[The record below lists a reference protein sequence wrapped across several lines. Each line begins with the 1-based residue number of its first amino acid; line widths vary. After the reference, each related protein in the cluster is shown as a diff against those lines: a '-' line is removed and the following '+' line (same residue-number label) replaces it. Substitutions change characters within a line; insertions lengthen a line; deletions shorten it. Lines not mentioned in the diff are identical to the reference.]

1 MKGEMNMED
10 RSGLITHY
18 LKTNKTLEV
27 FSEIDTA
34 YFQLNHF
41 EKDELIC
48 NIDDEMDRLYF
59 VVKGKVKVYTITSEG
74 KKLILRFINPLAI
87 VGDIELIQNSKAHN
101 VVEACSDVVAISI
114 SNTVI
119 RNKLLH
125 DPIFMKF
132 LLENIANTLKISTR
146 FTALNLLYPV
156 EVRVASYL
164 LSISTDSNGNMYKGD
179 LDATSV
185 TSIAD
190 FIGVS
195 YRHVIRVLQR
205 FYNEKLIEKS
215 NGVIVIKDFSRMKEV
230 AKDNI
235 YEQ

>member
-1 MKGEMNMED
+1 MRMEN
-10 RSGLITHY
+10 RSDLIIHY
-18 LKTNKTLEV
+18 LKTNKIFEI

-34 YFQLNHF
+34 YFQINHF
-41 EKDELIC
+41 EKGKFIC

-59 VVKGKVKVYTITSEG
+59 VVKGKVKVYTITPEG
-74 KKLILRFINPLAI
+74 KKLILRFINPLAV
-87 VGDIELIQNSKAHN
+87 VGDLELIQKSKTHN

-125 DPIFMKF
+125 DPIFMNF

-164 LSISTDSNGNMYKGD
+164 LSISTDSNGNMYKED
-179 LDATSV
+179 LDATSIP
-185 TSIAD
+185 SIAD

-195 YRHVIRVLQR
+195 YRHVIRVLQKL
-205 FYNEKLIEKS
+205 NKEKLIEKK

>member
-1 MKGEMNMED
+1 MKVEQRLD
-10 RSGLITHY
+10 LITCY
-18 LKTNKTLEV
+18 LETNKMLGI

-34 YFQLNHF
+34 YFQVNHF
-41 EKDELIC
+41 EKGELIC
-48 NIDDEMDRLYF
+48 NIDDDMDRLYF
-59 VVKGKVKVYTITSEG
+59 VVKGKVKVYTITPEG
-74 KKLILRFINPLAI
+74 KKLILRFINPMAV
-87 VGDIELIQNSKAHN
+87 VGDIEFIQNSKAHN
-101 VVEACSDVVAISI
+101 AVEACSEVVAISI
-114 SNTVI
+114 SYMVI
-119 RNKLLH
+119 RNNLLQNPKL
-125 DPIFMKF
+125 MKF

-164 LSISTDSNGNMYKGD
+164 LSISTDSNGNMYKED

-185 TSIAD
+185 SSIAD

-195 YRHVIRVLQR
+195 YRHVIRVLQK
-205 FYNEKLIEKS
+205 FYKEKLIEKS
-215 NGVIVIKDFSRMKEV
+215 NGIIAIKEFSKMKEV

>member
-1 MKGEMNMED
+1 MENKSD
-10 RSGLITHY
+10 LIIHY
-18 LKTNKTLEV
+18 LETNKMLEI

-34 YFQLNHF
+34 YFQVNHF
-41 EKDELIC
+41 DKGKFIC
-48 NIDDEMDRLYF
+48 NIDDAMDRLYF
-59 VVKGKVKVYTITSEG
+59 VVKGKVKVYTITPEG
-74 KKLILRFINPLAI
+74 KKLILRFINPLAV
-87 VGDIELIQNSKAHN
+87 VGDMEFIQNSKAHN
-101 VVEACSDVVAISI
+101 VVEACSDVIAISI
-114 SNTVI
+114 SHAVI

-125 DPIFMKF
+125 DPIFMNF

-164 LSISTDSNGNMYKGD
+164 LSISTDSNGNMYKED

-185 TSIAD
+185 SSIAD

-195 YRHVIRVLQR
+195 YRHVIRVLQK
-205 FYNEKLIEKS
+205 FYKEKLIEKS
-215 NGVIVIKDFSRMKEV
+215 NGVIVIKDFFRMKEV
-230 AKDNI
+230 AKNNI

>member
-1 MKGEMNMED
+1 MEN
-10 RSGLITHY
+10 RSDLIIHY
-18 LKTNKTLEV
+18 LETNKMLEI

-34 YFQLNHF
+34 YFQVNHF
-41 EKDELIC
+41 DKGKFIC
-48 NIDDEMDRLYF
+48 NIDDAMDRLYF
-59 VVKGKVKVYTITSEG
+59 VVKGKVKVYTITPEG
-74 KKLILRFINPLAI
+74 KKLILRFINPLAV

-101 VVEACSDVVAISI
+101 VVEACSDVIAISI
-114 SNTVI
+114 SHAVI

-125 DPIFMKF
+125 DPIFMNF

-164 LSISTDSNGNMYKGD
+164 LSISTDSNGNMYKKD
-179 LDATSV
+179 LDATSIS
-185 TSIAD
+185 SIAD

-195 YRHVIRVLQR
+195 YRHVIRVLQK
-205 FYNEKLIEKS
+205 FYKEKLIEKR
-215 NGVIVIKDFSRMKEV
+215 NGVIVIKDFFKMKEV

-235 YEQ
+235 YE

>member
-1 MKGEMNMED
+1 MKMEN
-10 RSGLITHY
+10 RSDLIIHY
-18 LKTNKTLEV
+18 LKTNKMLEI

-34 YFQLNHF
+34 YFQVNHF
-41 EKDELIC
+41 EKGELIC
-48 NIDDEMDRLYF
+48 NIDDAMDRLYF
-59 VVKGKVKVYTITSEG
+59 VVKGKVKVYTITPEG
-74 KKLILRFINPLAI
+74 KKRILRFINPLAV

-101 VVEACSDVVAISI
+101 VVEACSDVIAISI
-114 SNTVI
+114 SHAVI

-125 DPIFMKF
+125 DPIFMNF

-164 LSISTDSNGNMYKGD
+164 LSISTDSNGNMYKKD
-179 LDATSV
+179 LDATSIS
-185 TSIAD
+185 SIAD

-195 YRHVIRVLQR
+195 YRHVIRVLQK
-205 FYNEKLIEKS
+205 FYKEKLIEKR
-215 NGVIVIKDFSRMKEV
+215 NGVIVIKDFFKMKEV

-235 YEQ
+235 YE

>member
-1 MKGEMNMED
+1 MKVEN
-10 RSGLITHY
+10 RSDLIIHY
-18 LKTNKTLEV
+18 LKTNKTLEA
-27 FSEIDTA
+27 FSEIDTV

-41 EKDELIC
+41 EKGELIC

-59 VVKGKVKVYTITSEG
+59 VVKGKVKVYTITPEG
-74 KKLILRFINPLAI
+74 KKLILRFINLLAV
-87 VGDIELIQNSKAHN
+87 VGDIEFIQNSKAHN
-101 VVEACSDVVAISI
+101 AVEACSEVVAISI
-114 SNTVI
+114 SHTVN
-119 RNKLLH
+119 RNKLLQH
-125 DPIFMKF
+125 PKLMNF

-164 LSISTDSNGNMYKGD
+164 LSISTDCNGNMYKGD

-190 FIGVS
+190 FIGGS
-195 YRHVIRVLQR
+195 YRHVIRVLQK

>member
-1 MKGEMNMED
+1 MNMED

>member
-1 MKGEMNMED
+1 MKVEN
-10 RSGLITHY
+10 RSELIMHY
-18 LKTNKTLEV
+18 LKTYKLLEF
-27 FSEIDTA
+27 FSEIDID
-34 YFQLNHF
+34 YLQVNHF
-41 EKDELIC
+41 KKGTLICDKDEEIH
-48 NIDDEMDRLYF
+48 RLYF
-59 VVKGKVKVYTITSEG
+59 VVKGKVKVYTITPEG
-74 KKLILRFINPLAI
+74 KKLILRFINPLAV
-87 VGDIELIQNSKAHN
+87 VGDIELIQKSKTHN
-101 VVEACSDVVAISI
+101 VVEACSDVITISI
-114 SNTVI
+114 SNAVI
-119 RNKLLH
+119 RNKLIQ
-125 DPIFMKF
+125 DPMFMNF

-164 LSISTDSNGNMYKGD
+164 LSISTDSNGNMYKED

-185 TSIAD
+185 SSIAD

-195 YRHVIRVLQR
+195 YRHVIRVLQK

-215 NGVIVIKDFSRMKEV
+215 NGVIIIKEISRMKEV

>member
-1 MKGEMNMED
+1 MNMED
-10 RSGLITHY
+10 KSGLITHY
-18 LKTNKTLEV
+18 LRTNKTLEI
-27 FSEIDTA
+27 FSEIDTV
-34 YFQLNHF
+34 YFQLNYF
-41 EKDELIC
+41 EKGELIC

-101 VVEACSDVVAISI
+101 VVEACSDVIAISI

-119 RNKLLH
+119 RNRLLH

-164 LSISTDSNGNMYKGD
+164 LSISTDSNGDMYKGD
-179 LDATSV
+179 LDTTSV

-205 FYNEKLIEKS
+205 FYNDKLIEKS

>member
-1 MKGEMNMED
+1 MENKSD
-10 RSGLITHY
+10 LIIHY
-18 LKTNKTLEV
+18 LKTNKMLEI

-34 YFQLNHF
+34 YFQVNHF
-41 EKDELIC
+41 DKGKFIC
-48 NIDDEMDRLYF
+48 NIDDAMDRLYF
-59 VVKGKVKVYTITSEG
+59 VVKGKVKVYTITPEG

-101 VVEACSDVVAISI
+101 AVEACSHVVAISI
-114 SNTVI
+114 SHTVI
-119 RNKLLH
+119 RNKLIQ

-164 LSISTDSNGNMYKGD
+164 LSIFTDSNGNMYKED

-185 TSIAD
+185 SSIAD

-195 YRHVIRVLQR
+195 YRHVIRVLQK

-215 NGVIVIKDFSRMKEV
+215 NGVIVIKDLSRMKEV

-235 YEQ
+235 YEK

>member
-1 MKGEMNMED
+1 MLDSVLSFCTKH
-10 RSGLITHY
+10 TP
-18 LKTNKTLEV
+18 
-27 FSEIDTA
+27 
-34 YFQLNHF
+34 
-41 EKDELIC
+41 
-48 NIDDEMDRLYF
+48 
-59 VVKGKVKVYTITSEG
+59 EG

-125 DPIFMKF
+125 DPIFIKF

-164 LSISTDSNGNMYKGD
+164 LSISTDSNGNMYKED

-195 YRHVIRVLQR
+195 YRHIIRVLQR

>member
-1 MKGEMNMED
+1 MED
-10 RSGLITHY
+10 KSGLITHY
-18 LKTNKTLEV
+18 LRTNKTLEI
-27 FSEIDTA
+27 FSEIDTV
-34 YFQLNHF
+34 YFQLNYF
-41 EKDELIC
+41 EKGELIC

-101 VVEACSDVVAISI
+101 VVEACSDVIAISI

-119 RNKLLH
+119 RNRLLH

-164 LSISTDSNGNMYKGD
+164 LSISTDSNGDMYKGD
-179 LDATSV
+179 LDTTSV

-205 FYNEKLIEKS
+205 FYNDKLIEKS

>member
-1 MKGEMNMED
+1 MEN
-10 RSGLITHY
+10 RSDLIIHY
-18 LKTNKTLEV
+18 LKTNKMFEI

-34 YFQLNHF
+34 YFQVNHF
-41 EKDELIC
+41 DKGKFIC
-48 NIDDEMDRLYF
+48 NIDDTMDRLYF
-59 VVKGKVKVYTITSEG
+59 VVKGKVKVYTITPEG
-74 KKLILRFINPLAI
+74 KKLILRFINPLAV

-101 VVEACSDVVAISI
+101 VVEACSDVIAISI
-114 SNTVI
+114 SHAVI

-125 DPIFMKF
+125 DPIFMNF

-164 LSISTDSNGNMYKGD
+164 LSISTDSNGNMYKKD
-179 LDATSV
+179 LDATSIS
-185 TSIAD
+185 SIAD

-195 YRHVIRVLQR
+195 YRHVIRVLQK
-205 FYNEKLIEKS
+205 FYKEKLIEKK
-215 NGVIVIKDFSRMKEV
+215 NGVIVIKDFFKMKEV

-235 YEQ
+235 YE

>member
-1 MKGEMNMED
+1 MDNKSD
-10 RSGLITHY
+10 LIIQY
-18 LKTNKTLEV
+18 LKAYNILEI
-27 FSEIDTA
+27 FSGISTDN
-34 YFQLNHF
+34 FQVNHF
-41 EKDELIC
+41 EKGKLNCDK
-48 NIDDEMDRLYF
+48 DDEIHRLYF
-59 VVKGKVKVYTITSEG
+59 VIKGKVKVYTITPEG

-164 LSISTDSNGNMYKGD
+164 LSISTDSNGNMYKED
-179 LDATSV
+179 LDSTSV
-185 TSIAD
+185 SSITD

-195 YRHVIRVLQR
+195 YRHVIRVLQK
-205 FYNEKLIEKS
+205 FYSEKLIEKN
-215 NGVIVIKDFSRMKEV
+215 NGVIVIKDFFRMKEV

-235 YEQ
+235 YE

>member
-1 MKGEMNMED
+1 MRMEN
-10 RSGLITHY
+10 RSDLIIHY
-18 LKTNKTLEV
+18 LKTNKIFEI

-34 YFQLNHF
+34 YFQINHF
-41 EKDELIC
+41 EKGKFIC
-48 NIDDEMDRLYF
+48 NIDDGMDRLYF
-59 VVKGKVKVYTITSEG
+59 VVKGKVKVYTITPEG
-74 KKLILRFINPLAI
+74 KKLILRFINPLAV
-87 VGDIELIQNSKAHN
+87 VGDLELIQKSKTHN

-125 DPIFMKF
+125 DPIFMNF

-164 LSISTDSNGNMYKGD
+164 LSISTDSNGNMYKED
-179 LDATSV
+179 LDATSIS
-185 TSIAD
+185 SIAD

-195 YRHVIRVLQR
+195 YRHVIRVLQKL
-205 FYNEKLIEKS
+205 NKEKLIEKK

>member
-1 MKGEMNMED
+1 MEN
-10 RSGLITHY
+10 RSDLIIHY
-18 LKTNKTLEV
+18 LKTNKIFEI

-34 YFQLNHF
+34 YFQINHF
-41 EKDELIC
+41 EKGKFIC
-48 NIDDEMDRLYF
+48 NIDAEMDRLYF
-59 VVKGKVKVYTITSEG
+59 VVKGKVKVYTITPEG
-74 KKLILRFINPLAI
+74 KKLILRFINPLAV
-87 VGDIELIQNSKAHN
+87 VGDLELIQKSKTHN

-125 DPIFMKF
+125 DPIFMNF

-164 LSISTDSNGNMYKGD
+164 LSISTDSNGNMYKED
-179 LDATSV
+179 LDATSIS
-185 TSIAD
+185 SIAD

-195 YRHVIRVLQR
+195 YRHVIRVLQKL
-205 FYNEKLIEKS
+205 NKEKLIEKK

>member
-1 MKGEMNMED
+1 MED
-10 RSGLITHY
+10 KSGLITHY
-18 LKTNKTLEV
+18 LRTNKTLEI
-27 FSEIDTA
+27 FLEIDTV
-34 YFQLNHF
+34 YFQLNYF
-41 EKDELIC
+41 EKGELIC

-101 VVEACSDVVAISI
+101 VVEACSDVITISI

-179 LDATSV
+179 LDTTSV

-205 FYNEKLIEKS
+205 FYNDKLIEKS

>member
-1 MKGEMNMED
+1 MED
-10 RSGLITHY
+10 KSGLITHY
-18 LKTNKTLEV
+18 LRTNKTLEI
-27 FSEIDTA
+27 FLEIDTV
-34 YFQLNHF
+34 YFQLNYF
-41 EKDELIC
+41 EKGELIC

-101 VVEACSDVVAISI
+101 VVEACSDVIAISI

-119 RNKLLH
+119 RNNLLR

-179 LDATSV
+179 LDTTSV

-205 FYNEKLIEKS
+205 FYNDKLIEKS